1 MTLDVVSKTGKTPVL
16 GRMLSKYVGHKM
28 SSIENEITKTR
39 NHSRQR
45 GNMMRTV
52 FGIDVSKASSEVA
65 IVINGEKIHGYTMPN
80 DAIGFTRLL
89 DDLKTVQ
96 KPEIIFEAR
105 GVYSHRLQAFLEENG
120 YTYTQLN
127 PLEAKKQLDSLRV
140 RKTDK
145 IDAETLAI
153 SQFVL
158 NRKPTYIQE
167 EVYQELRD
175 LSRFYQ
181 NLTEDIVRTKNRLHK
196 VLQVTFPEMENIL
209 STPTREQYWNL
220 VMTFPYKDFV
230 LELSK
235 DELLEGIR
243 QSTSKRI
250 SDKRVAYLAQK
261 LAALA
266 NQSYCAVKKNS
277 PILEE
282 VRYYA
287 KELLRLSEQRQA
299 VLEQMVELAQPL
311 PEYEILLSIPGI
323 AETTATSMIGE
334 LGDIR
339 RFQSANQ
346 INAFIGIDLRHYESG
361 NFLVKEH
368 ITKRG
373 NPYARKILFKCI
385 HNIAAASHTNPCHIE
400 DFYEKRK
407 RQSQTTSTKPHTIA
421 SIHRLIRTMY
431 YLITHNKLYDY
442 TSTQN
447 R

>member
-1 MTLDVVSKTGKTPVL
+1 
-16 GRMLSKYVGHKM
+16 
-28 SSIENEITKTR
+28 
-39 NHSRQR
+39 
-45 GNMMRTV
+45 MRTV

-105 GVYSHRLQAFLEENG
+105 GVYSRRLQAFLEENG
-120 YTYTQLN
+120 YAYTQLN

-235 DELLEGIR
+235 DEPLEGIR

-250 SDKRVAYLAQK
+250 SNKRVAYLAQK

-385 HNIAAASHTNPCHIE
+385 HNIAAASHTNHCHIE

-421 SIHRLIRTMY
+421 SIHLLIRTMY
-431 YLITHNKLYDY
+431 CLITHNKLYDY

>member
-1 MTLDVVSKTGKTPVL
+1 
-16 GRMLSKYVGHKM
+16 MLSKYVGRQT
-28 SSIENEITKTR
+28 SSIENDITKTR

-45 GNMMRTV
+45 GNIMRAV

-65 IVINGEKIHGYTMPN
+65 ILVNGEKVHGYTMSN
-80 DAIGFTRLL
+80 DALGFARLL
-89 DDLKTVQ
+89 GDLRTVH
-96 KPEIIFEAR
+96 KPEIIFEAT
-105 GVYSHRLQAFLEENG
+105 GVYSRRLQAFLDEHG
-120 YTYTQLN
+120 YAYTRLN

-140 RKTDK
+140 RKTDQ
-145 IDAETLAI
+145 IDAEKLAQ

-158 NRKPTYIQE
+158 NRKPTYVQE
-167 EVYQELRD
+167 EVYQNLRT

-181 NLTEDIVRTKNRLHK
+181 NLTEDIVRAKNRLHK
-196 VLQVTFPEMENIL
+196 VLQVTFPELETIL
-209 STPTREQYWNL
+209 STPSGQQYWNL
-220 VMTFPYKDFV
+220 VIDFPCKDFV

-235 DELLEGIR
+235 DELSESIR

-250 SDKRVAYLAQK
+250 SDKRVAYLAEK
-261 LAALA
+261 LIALA
-266 NQSYCAVKKNS
+266 NQSYCAVKKTS
-277 PILEE
+277 PMLEE
-282 VRYYA
+282 VRYYG
-287 KELLRLSEQRQA
+287 KELLRLSEQRQT
-299 VLEQMVELAQPL
+299 VLDQMVELAQPL
-311 PEYEILLSIPGI
+311 PEYDILLSIPGI
-323 AETTATSMIGE
+323 AETTATSIIGE

-339 RFQSANQ
+339 RFQSTNQ

-361 NFLVKEH
+361 NFLAKEH

-385 HNIAAASHTNPCHIE
+385 HNIASASHTNPCHIA

-442 TSTQN
+442 RSTQN
-447 R
+447 Q

>member
-1 MTLDVVSKTGKTPVL
+1 
-16 GRMLSKYVGHKM
+16 M

-105 GVYSHRLQAFLEENG
+105 GVYSRRLKAFLEKNG
-120 YTYTQLN
+120 YAYTQLN

-361 NFLVKEH
+361 NFLAKEH

-385 HNIAAASHTNPCHIE
+385 HNIAAASHTNHCHIE

>member
-96 KPEIIFEAR
+96 KPEIIFEAT
-105 GVYSHRLQAFLEENG
+105 GVYSRRLQAFLEENG
-120 YTYTQLN
+120 YAYTQLN

-235 DELLEGIR
+235 DEPLEGIR

-282 VRYYA
+282 IRYYA

-361 NFLVKEH
+361 NFLAKEH

-385 HNIAAASHTNPCHIE
+385 HNIAAASHTNHCHIE

>member
-1 MTLDVVSKTGKTPVL
+1 
-16 GRMLSKYVGHKM
+16 M

-334 LGDIR
+334 LEDIR

>member
-80 DAIGFTRLL
+80 DTIGFTRLL

-105 GVYSHRLQAFLEENG
+105 GVYSRRLQAFLEENG
-120 YTYTQLN
+120 YAYTQLN

-235 DELLEGIR
+235 DEPLEGIR

-250 SDKRVAYLAQK
+250 SNKRVAYLAQK

-361 NFLVKEH
+361 NFLAKEH

>member
-96 KPEIIFEAR
+96 KPEIIFEAT
-105 GVYSHRLQAFLEENG
+105 GVYSRRLQAFLEENG
-120 YTYTQLN
+120 YAYTQLN

-282 VRYYA
+282 IRYYA

-385 HNIAAASHTNPCHIE
+385 HNIAAASHTNHCHIE

>member
-1 MTLDVVSKTGKTPVL
+1 
-16 GRMLSKYVGHKM
+16 M

-96 KPEIIFEAR
+96 KPEIIFEAT
-105 GVYSHRLQAFLEENG
+105 GVYSRRLQAFLEENG
-120 YTYTQLN
+120 YAYTQLN

-282 VRYYA
+282 IRYYA

>member
-1 MTLDVVSKTGKTPVL
+1 
-16 GRMLSKYVGHKM
+16 
-28 SSIENEITKTR
+28 
-39 NHSRQR
+39 
-45 GNMMRTV
+45 MRTV

-80 DAIGFTRLL
+80 DTIGFTRLL

-145 IDAETLAI
+145 IDAEKLAI

-334 LGDIR
+334 LEDIR

-385 HNIAAASHTNPCHIE
+385 HNIAAASHTNHCHIE

>member
-16 GRMLSKYVGHKM
+16 GRMVSKYVGHKM

-80 DAIGFTRLL
+80 DTIGFTRLL

-96 KPEIIFEAR
+96 KPEIIFEAT
-105 GVYSHRLQAFLEENG
+105 GVYSRRLQAFLEENG
-120 YTYTQLN
+120 YAYTQLN
-127 PLEAKKQLDSLRV
+127 PLEAKEQLDSLRV

-145 IDAETLAI
+145 IDAKTLAI

-196 VLQVTFPEMENIL
+196 ILQVTFPEMENIL
-209 STPTREQYWNL
+209 STPTREQYWNV

-243 QSTSKRI
+243 QSTSKCI

-299 VLEQMVELAQPL
+299 VFEQMVELAQPL

-361 NFLVKEH
+361 NFLAKEH

-385 HNIAAASHTNPCHIE
+385 HNIAAASHTNHCHIE

>member
-16 GRMLSKYVGHKM
+16 GRMLSKYVGHKI

-80 DAIGFTRLL
+80 DTIGFTRLL

-385 HNIAAASHTNPCHIE
+385 HNIAAASHTNHCHIE

>member
-1 MTLDVVSKTGKTPVL
+1 
-16 GRMLSKYVGHKM
+16 MLSKYVGRQT
-28 SSIENEITKTR
+28 SSIENDIAKTR

-45 GNMMRTV
+45 GNIMRVV

-65 IVINGEKIHGYTMPN
+65 ILVNGEKVHGYTISN
-80 DAIGFTRLL
+80 DALGFARLL
-89 DDLKTVQ
+89 GDLRTVH
-96 KPEIIFEAR
+96 KPEISFEAT
-105 GVYSHRLQAFLEENG
+105 GVYSRRLQTFLEDDG
-120 YTYTQLN
+120 YAYTRLN

-140 RKTDK
+140 RKTDQ
-145 IDAETLAI
+145 IDAEKLAQ

-158 NRKPTYIQE
+158 NRKSTYVQE
-167 EVYQELRD
+167 EVYQNLRD

-181 NLTEDIVRTKNRLHK
+181 NLTEDIVRAKNRLHK
-196 VLQVTFPEMENIL
+196 VLQVTFPELETIL
-209 STPTREQYWNL
+209 STPTGEQYWNL
-220 VMTFPYKDFV
+220 VIAFPCKDFV

-235 DELLEGIR
+235 DKLSESIR

-250 SDKRVAYLAQK
+250 SDKRVAYLAEK
-261 LAALA
+261 LTALA
-266 NQSYCAVKKNS
+266 NQSYCAVKKTS
-277 PILEE
+277 PMLEE
-282 VRYYA
+282 VRYYT

-299 VLEQMVELAQPL
+299 VLDEMVELAQPL
-311 PEYEILLSIPGI
+311 PEYDILLSIPGI
-323 AETTATSMIGE
+323 AETTATSIIGE

-361 NFLVKEH
+361 NFLAKEH

-385 HNIAAASHTNPCHIE
+385 HNVASASHTNPCHIA

-431 YLITHNKLYDY
+431 YLIMHNKLYDY
-442 TSTQN
+442 ASTQN

>member
-1 MTLDVVSKTGKTPVL
+1 
-16 GRMLSKYVGHKM
+16 M

-89 DDLKTVQ
+89 DDLKTVK

-105 GVYSHRLQAFLEENG
+105 GVYSRRLQAFLEENG
-120 YTYTQLN
+120 YAYTQLN

-250 SDKRVAYLAQK
+250 SNKRVAYLAQK

-323 AETTATSMIGE
+323 AETMATSMIGE
-334 LGDIR
+334 LRDIR
-339 RFQSANQ
+339 RFQSTNQ

-361 NFLVKEH
+361 NFLAKEH

>member
-105 GVYSHRLQAFLEENG
+105 GVYSRRLQAFLEENG
-120 YTYTQLN
+120 YAYTQLN

-145 IDAETLAI
+145 IDAETAI

-175 LSRFYQ
+175 LIRFYQ

-323 AETTATSMIGE
+323 AETIATSMIGE
-334 LGDIR
+334 LEDIR

-361 NFLVKEH
+361 NFLAKEH

>member
-1 MTLDVVSKTGKTPVL
+1 MTLDVVSKTDKTPVL

-80 DAIGFTRLL
+80 DTIGFTRLL

-96 KPEIIFEAR
+96 KPEIIFEAT
-105 GVYSHRLQAFLEENG
+105 GVYSRRLQAFLEENG
-120 YTYTQLN
+120 YAYTQLN

-250 SDKRVAYLAQK
+250 SNKRVAYLAQK

-361 NFLVKEH
+361 NFLAKEH

-385 HNIAAASHTNPCHIE
+385 HNIAAASHTNHCHIE

>member
-1 MTLDVVSKTGKTPVL
+1 
-16 GRMLSKYVGHKM
+16 
-28 SSIENEITKTR
+28 
-39 NHSRQR
+39 
-45 GNMMRTV
+45 MRTV

-96 KPEIIFEAR
+96 KPEIIFEAT
-105 GVYSHRLQAFLEENG
+105 GVYSRRLQAFLEENG
-120 YTYTQLN
+120 YAYTQLN

-235 DELLEGIR
+235 DEPLEGIR

-250 SDKRVAYLAQK
+250 SNKRVAYLAQK

-361 NFLVKEH
+361 NFLAKEH

>member
-16 GRMLSKYVGHKM
+16 GRMLSKYVGHKI

-80 DAIGFTRLL
+80 DTIGFTRLL

>member
-1 MTLDVVSKTGKTPVL
+1 
-16 GRMLSKYVGHKM
+16 M

-80 DAIGFTRLL
+80 DTIGFTRLL

-105 GVYSHRLQAFLEENG
+105 GVYQHRLQAFLEENG
-120 YTYTQLN
+120 YAYTQLN

-235 DELLEGIR
+235 DEPLEGIR

-250 SDKRVAYLAQK
+250 SNKRVAYLAQK

-361 NFLVKEH
+361 NFLAKEH

>member
-1 MTLDVVSKTGKTPVL
+1 
-16 GRMLSKYVGHKM
+16 MLSKYVGHKM

-45 GNMMRTV
+45 GNMIRTV

-105 GVYSHRLQAFLEENG
+105 GVYSHRLKAFLEENG
-120 YTYTQLN
+120 YAYTQLN

-235 DELLEGIR
+235 DEPLEGIR

-250 SDKRVAYLAQK
+250 SNKRVAYLAQK

-385 HNIAAASHTNPCHIE
+385 HNIAAASHTNHCHIE

-442 TSTQN
+442 TSTQK

>member
-1 MTLDVVSKTGKTPVL
+1 
-16 GRMLSKYVGHKM
+16 M

-120 YTYTQLN
+120 YTYTRLN

-334 LGDIR
+334 LEDIR

>member
-80 DAIGFTRLL
+80 DTIGFTRLL

-105 GVYSHRLQAFLEENG
+105 GVYSRRLQAFLEENG
-120 YTYTQLN
+120 YAYTQLN

-235 DELLEGIR
+235 DEPLEGIR

-250 SDKRVAYLAQK
+250 SNKRVAYLAQK

-266 NQSYCAVKKNS
+266 NQSYCSVKKNS

>member
-1 MTLDVVSKTGKTPVL
+1 
-16 GRMLSKYVGHKM
+16 M

-80 DAIGFTRLL
+80 DTIGFTRLL

-105 GVYSHRLQAFLEENG
+105 GVYSRRLQAFLEENG
-120 YTYTQLN
+120 YAYTQLN

-235 DELLEGIR
+235 DEPLEGIR

-346 INAFIGIDLRHYESG
+346 INAFIGIYLRHYESG

-385 HNIAAASHTNPCHIE
+385 HNIAAASHTNHCHIE

>member
-1 MTLDVVSKTGKTPVL
+1 
-16 GRMLSKYVGHKM
+16 M

-96 KPEIIFEAR
+96 KPEIIFEAT
-105 GVYSHRLQAFLEENG
+105 GVYSRRLQAFLEENG
-120 YTYTQLN
+120 YAYTQLN

-235 DELLEGIR
+235 DEPLEGIR

-361 NFLVKEH
+361 NFLAKEH

>member
-80 DAIGFTRLL
+80 DTIGFTRLL

-105 GVYSHRLQAFLEENG
+105 GVYSRRLQAFLEENG
-120 YTYTQLN
+120 YAYTQLN

-235 DELLEGIR
+235 DEPLEGIR

-250 SDKRVAYLAQK
+250 SNKRVAYLAQK

-334 LGDIR
+334 LRDIR

-361 NFLVKEH
+361 NFLAKEH

-385 HNIAAASHTNPCHIE
+385 HNIAAASHTNHCHIE

>member
-1 MTLDVVSKTGKTPVL
+1 
-16 GRMLSKYVGHKM
+16 M

-105 GVYSHRLQAFLEENG
+105 GVYSRRLQAFLEENG
-120 YTYTQLN
+120 YAYTQLN

-250 SDKRVAYLAQK
+250 SNKRVAYLAQK

-282 VRYYA
+282 VRYYV

-299 VLEQMVELAQPL
+299 VIEQMVELAQPL

-334 LGDIR
+334 LRDIR

-361 NFLVKEH
+361 NFLAKEH

-385 HNIAAASHTNPCHIE
+385 HNIAAASHTNHCHIE

-421 SIHRLIRTMY
+421 SIHRLIQTMY

>member
-96 KPEIIFEAR
+96 KPEIIFEAT
-105 GVYSHRLQAFLEENG
+105 GVYSRRLQAFLEENG
-120 YTYTQLN
+120 YAYTQLN

-235 DELLEGIR
+235 DEPLEGIR

-250 SDKRVAYLAQK
+250 SNKRVAYLAQK

-334 LGDIR
+334 LEDIR

-361 NFLVKEH
+361 NFLAKEH

>member
-89 DDLKTVQ
+89 DDLKNVQ
-96 KPEIIFEAR
+96 KPEIIFEAT
-105 GVYSHRLQAFLEENG
+105 GVYSRRLQAFLEENG
-120 YTYTQLN
+120 YAYTQLN

-167 EVYQELRD
+167 EVYQELHD

-250 SDKRVAYLAQK
+250 SNKRVAYLAQK

-282 VRYYA
+282 IRYYA

-334 LGDIR
+334 LRDIR

-361 NFLVKEH
+361 NFLAKEH

-373 NPYARKILFKCI
+373 NPYARKIPFKCI
-385 HNIAAASHTNPCHIE
+385 HNIAAASHTNHCHIE